1 MIDEDSAAS
10 ARDPERNPMTNSSRL
25 FLSTFL
31 LLAFA
36 ALLAGC
42 DQDETQADASKSAP
56 IRPIK
61 TITVQSTV
69 SKFQRKYSAVV
80 LPSQEVELSFR
91 VSGRIVELAIR
102 SGLEVQKG
110 DIVAQ
115 LDTRDFK
122 AEIAQLESQIE
133 QAKAQMQVMTSGAR
147 AEDIASLRAAVAAA
161 QAQVDAAKD
170 QVARSRYLFERQVI
184 AKARLDSDLTSLRV
198 AEAELKA
205 KEQELVKGQAGARRE
220 DVVAQEAVIRGLKSQ
235 LRSLNDKLSDAT
247 LRAPFDGIIAARKVE
262 IFSNI
267 QAKETVA
274 TLQNLSSP
282 NLTFDVPGPDVYK
295 LAKIKELDL
304 KVVLDSIPDHEFE
317 AIRGEFS
324 TQADAATQTYRAR
337 VVIQN
342 PDGEPILPGMTGSV
356 VVTAE
361 QEGAS
366 VFMLPISAIASEAD
380 GKPFVWIV
388 NLENNRTARR
398 DVVTGEAVGTNIAI
412 SDGLEEGDV
421 VVTAGVSALQ
431 ESMVVKPVS
440 AIGE

>member
-1 MIDEDSAAS
+1 MITAS
-10 ARDPERNPMTNSSRL
+10 RSFFFIFPMM
-25 FLSTFL
+25 
-31 LLAFA
+31 AFA

-42 DQDETQADASKSAP
+42 DQAEKQADASKAAP
-56 IRPIK
+56 IRPVK
-61 TITVQSTV
+61 TITVRPEV
-69 SKFQRKYSAVV
+69 SKFQRTYSAVV

-102 SGLEVQKG
+102 SGLKVKKG

-122 AEIAQLESQIE
+122 AEITQLESQLE
-133 QAKAQMQVMTSGAR
+133 QAEAQMQVMTSGAR
-147 AEDIASLRAAVAAA
+147 AEDIASLQAAVAAA

-170 QVARSRYLFERQVI
+170 QVARSRQLFNRQVV
-184 AKARLDSDLTSLRV
+184 AKARLDNDLTSLRV

-205 KEQELVKGQAGARRE
+205 KEQELIKGRAGARQE
-220 DVVAQEAVIRGLKSQ
+220 DVATQEAVIRGLKSQ
-235 LRSLNDKLSDAT
+235 LKSLNDKLSDTT
-247 LRAPFDGIIAARKVE
+247 LRVPFDGIIAIRKVE
-262 IFSNI
+262 NFSNI
-267 QAKETVA
+267 QAKEAIA

-295 LAKIKELDL
+295 LAKFKELDL

-317 AIRGEFS
+317 ATRGEFS

-337 VVIQN
+337 VAIQN
-342 PDGEPILPGMTGSV
+342 PDGEPILPGMTGSLI
-356 VVTAE
+356 VTAR
-361 QEGAS
+361 QEGAA

-388 NLENNRTARR
+388 NTENNKTARR
-398 DVVTGEAVGTNIAI
+398 GVVTGQASGANIVV
-412 SDGLEEGDV
+412 SEGLEEGDV
-421 VVTAGVSALQ
+421 VVTAGISALQ
-431 ESMVVKPVS
+431 ESMVVRPVS